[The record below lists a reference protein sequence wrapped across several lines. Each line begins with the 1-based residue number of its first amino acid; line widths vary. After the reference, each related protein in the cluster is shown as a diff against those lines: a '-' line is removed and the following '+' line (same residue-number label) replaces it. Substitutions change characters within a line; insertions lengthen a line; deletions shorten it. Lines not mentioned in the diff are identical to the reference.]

1 MPKMIFVNLPVKDI
15 ARSTAFYESV
25 GATRNPMFSNE
36 DTSCMVY
43 SDTIYSMLMTHER
56 FSSFTTRKIADA
68 HAALQVGLCLT
79 VDSRTEVDET
89 IANAV
94 KAGGAPDPDPAQ
106 DHGFMYGRSFADP
119 DGHIWEI
126 VWMDADAAANGP
138 PETSSPA

>member
-25 GATRNPMFSNE
+25 GATKNPMFSNE

-43 SDTIYSMLMTHER
+43 SDAIYSMLMTHER
-56 FSSFTTRKIADA
+56 FSSFTTRKIVDA
-68 HAALQVGLCLT
+68 HTTLQVGLCLT
-79 VDSRTEVDET
+79 VDSRAEVDQT
-89 IANAV
+89 IANAIN
-94 KAGGAPDPDPAQ
+94 AGGTPDPDPAQ

-138 PETSSPA
+138 PETSNAA